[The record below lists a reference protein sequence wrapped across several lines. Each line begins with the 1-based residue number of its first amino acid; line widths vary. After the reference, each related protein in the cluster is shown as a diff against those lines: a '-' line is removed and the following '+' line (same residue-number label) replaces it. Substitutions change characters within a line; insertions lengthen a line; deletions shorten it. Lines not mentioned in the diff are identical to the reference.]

1 MHDAI
6 NDRRVYETRP
16 VNKVLVADNN
26 PVMLALLHNIL
37 AKNGCEVVTAE
48 DGLTVLEILASYK
61 PDVIFI
67 DLIMPNID
75 GERLCRV
82 IRSMPHM
89 NDVFLVIISAIAAE
103 TKIPFN
109 EWGAD
114 ACIAKGPYDKMSRS
128 IKSLLERI
136 ETDTFFPAGW
146 RVLGPD
152 YAHPR
157 EITAELLSLKSHLET
172 ILSSI
177 SEGIIEITPEG
188 RVVFVNPEAVEI
200 IGGSEEKIL
209 ATDITELFKEE
220 ERTKVGKA
228 LVSPR
233 TSHHAA
239 EESVLANGK
248 EVSFTVAKIKNDR
261 NKLVILSDLGLRKHL
276 EAELRQAQKLEAL
289 GTLARGI
296 AHDFN
301 NLLMEIQGRTSLML
315 LKAAENDFLT
325 QNLKAIEDIV
335 LSGANLT
342 RQLLEFAQNGKYV
355 AEPTD
360 LNDLVQRTAKM
371 FGRTKKEIDIELE
384 LEENPWV
391 VEVDRGQI
399 EQALLNLCIN
409 ARQAMPDGGT
419 IYLNTENVRM
429 SKKEADF
436 RRVKPGRYV
445 KLTVGDTGTGMD
457 EQTRQKIF
465 EPFFTTKEK
474 GIGTGLGLS
483 SVYGIVKGHNG
494 FIEVESK
501 MGQGTTFTIYLP
513 ATGKKVLHERK
524 AAEKILPGKE
534 TILLVDDE
542 EVVTNVVREMLESLG
557 YTVISA
563 LNGKDALE
571 LYRQDWDRID
581 LVILDMIMPQM
592 SGYEVFEALKA
603 LNPKVKVILATGY
616 SMKEQAAKIMERGCR
631 AFMQKPFSIQELSNK
646 IRTVLDADE

>member
-1 MHDAI
+1 MHNAI
-6 NDRRVYETRP
+6 KDKKLHETRP

-26 PVMLALLHNIL
+26 PVMLTLLHNIL

-75 GERLCRV
+75 GERLCRI

-89 NDVFLVIISAIAAE
+89 SDVVLVIISAVAAE
-103 TKIPFN
+103 TKIPFT
-109 EWGAD
+109 EWGAN
-114 ACIAKGPYDKMSRS
+114 ACIAKGPFDKMSRS
-128 IKSLLERI
+128 IKDLLERI
-136 ETDTFFPAGW
+136 ETGTFFPAGW

-152 YAHPR
+152 YVRPR
-157 EITAELLSLKSHLET
+157 EITEELLFLKSHLET
-172 ILSSI
+172 LLSSI

-188 RVVFVNPEAVEI
+188 RVVYVNPEAVEI
-200 IGGSEEKIL
+200 TGGSEEKIL
-209 ATDITELFKEE
+209 ATDITALFKEE
-220 ERTKVGKA
+220 ECPKVRKA
-228 LVSPR
+228 LMSARANYR
-233 TSHHAA
+233 TA

-248 EVSFTVAKIKNDR
+248 EVSFTVVPVKNDR

-276 EAELRQAQKLEAL
+276 EAELRQAQKLEAI
-289 GTLARGI
+289 GTLAGGI

-315 LKAAENDFLT
+315 LKAGENDFLK

-335 LSGANLT
+335 MSGANLT
-342 RQLLEFAQNGKYV
+342 RQLLEFARNGKYV
-355 AEPTD
+355 VEPTN
-360 LNDLVQRTAKM
+360 LNELVQRSVKM
-371 FGRTKKEIDIELE
+371 FGRTKKEIILDLD
-384 LEENPWV
+384 LEENLWA

-399 EQALLNLCIN
+399 EQAFLNLYIN
-409 ARQAMPDGGT
+409 AWQAMPGGGT
-419 IYLNTENVRM
+419 IYLKTENVRM
-429 SKKEADF
+429 NDKEADF
-436 RRVKPGRYV
+436 RRMKPGRYV
-445 KLTVGDTGTGMD
+445 KLTVRDTGTGMD
-457 EQTRQKIF
+457 EQTRQRVF

-474 GIGTGLGLS
+474 GIGTGLGLA

-494 FIEVESK
+494 SIEVKSER
-501 MGQGTTFTIYLP
+501 GEGTTFTIYLP

-524 AAEKILPGKE
+524 AVEKILPGKE

-542 EVVTNVVREMLESLG
+542 EVVANVVREMLESLG
-557 YTVISA
+557 YTVIAA

-571 LYRQDWDRID
+571 LYRQNKDRID

-616 SMKEQAAKIMERGCR
+616 SMKEQAAKIMESGCR
-631 AFMQKPFSIQELSNK
+631 AFMQKPFSIQDLSNK
-646 IRTVLDADE
+646 IRTVLDAAE